1 MQEHLQIY
9 LKNIANSRTKSGAAL
24 SMHGTNWGQV
34 EHLSWNDN
42 PIPFASHT
50 HKTKSSGGRGA
61 AQQMNKQMNE
71 CTTEGVEAG
80 DEVGREA
87 IGIGEEGL
95 EADGLVVTAVVE
107 ELVKELEGGEEIVLV
122 QQEVDDAVAQRRLL
136 HVHGCLIPPRRRSIR
151 DSPDQ
156 RMIDRSTGGVL
167 VGRTGGGADLGDPNY
182 VTAVQFQLFPE
193 SSQSRLG
200 SSLNFKLLIGL
211 IYALSELNFNYQ
223 VFIRKRK
230 IIS

>member
-1 MQEHLQIY
+1 MVQIEVRSKIYQEMTILFHSHLTP
-9 LKNIANSRTKSGAAL
+9 TKQNHRA
-24 SMHGTNWGQV
+24 
-34 EHLSWNDN
+34 
-42 PIPFASHT
+42 
-50 HKTKSSGGRGA
+50 GA

-122 QQEVDDAVAQRRLL
+122 QQEVDYAVAQRRLL

-182 VTAVQFQLFPE
+182 VTAAVSAVSGIKPE
-193 SSQSRLG
+193 QTRLV
-200 SSLNFKLLIGL
+200 F
-211 IYALSELNFNYQ
+211 EL
-223 VFIRKRK
+223 
-230 IIS
+230 